1 MKNTLAMILFGT
13 FISMT
18 AQAAD
23 HLVVLS
29 KQGKFEDVREDL
41 VYAIENRGLKINHTN
56 HIANMLNRTGEAVGD
71 NRQVYAQAEQVEFCK
86 ADLSRT
92 MMEADPSNIVF
103 CPYIISIYTT
113 PDAKGQV
120 FLAYRTP
127 LAFNANDATLKA
139 TKEVDSLLSGI
150 IKDAIQGAF

>member
-1 MKNTLAMILFGT
+1 MKNTLAMILLGA

-23 HLVVLS
+23 HLVMMS
-29 KQGKFEDVREDL
+29 KPGKFEDVREDL
-41 VYAIENRGLKINHTN
+41 VTAIENRGLKINHTN
-56 HIANMLNRTGEAVGD
+56 YIADMLNRTGEAVGD
-71 NRQVYAQAEQVEFCK
+71 TRQIYGQAEQVEFCK

-92 MMEADPSNIVF
+92 MMQADPSNIVF

-120 FLAYRTP
+120 FLAYRKP
-127 LAFNANDATLKA
+127 LAFNANDSTQKA
-139 TKEVDSLLSGI
+139 TKEVDDLLSGI
-150 IKDAIQGAF
+150 LKDAIQGAF